1 MSRIG
6 LTKDIILQSAME
18 IVDKIG
24 AENLTLKVLADKL
37 GVRSPHRS
45 DG

>member
-18 IVDKIG
+18 IVDNIG

-37 GVRSPHRS
+37 GVL
-45 DG
+45 